1 MHQYKV
7 VLSLLASAVHT
18 FTCPGCDLLAFLPCR
33 PHNMC
38 VNVGAIL
45 TAAVLAS
52 GHPDKSVSELLQHTT
67 DMWADLSGNIGEV
80 GNRMP

>member
-1 MHQYKV
+1 
-7 VLSLLASAVHT
+7 
-18 FTCPGCDLLAFLPCR
+18 
-33 PHNMC
+33 MC

-52 GHPDKSVSELLQHTT
+52 GHPDKSVSELLQHTM

-80 GNRMP
+80 SDSTL

>member
-1 MHQYKV
+1 M
-7 VLSLLASAVHT
+7 LS
-18 FTCPGCDLLAFLPCR
+18 CR

-52 GHPDKSVSELLQHTT
+52 GHPDKSVAALLHHTKG
-67 DMWADLSGNIGEV
+67 MWAQLSGDIGEV
-80 GNRMP
+80 GWLLCARCRSAP